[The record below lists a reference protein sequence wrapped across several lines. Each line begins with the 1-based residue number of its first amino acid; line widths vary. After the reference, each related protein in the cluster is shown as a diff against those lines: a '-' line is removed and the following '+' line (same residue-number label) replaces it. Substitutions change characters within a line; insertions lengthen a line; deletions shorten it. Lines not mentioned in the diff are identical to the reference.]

1 MIVGA
6 SLRAGG
12 VWTRRLR
19 SGFGCAA
26 RCDRLHCVD
35 LPAIADRLRR
45 EVNRLA
51 FARPVTH
58 VYNPPEYAWEPH
70 ARYLERYGCGRK
82 EVVLLGMNP
91 GPWGMAQ
98 TGVPFGEIHF
108 VRDWLRINGRVD
120 RPSREHPKRPVTG
133 FACHRSE
140 VSGARLWG
148 WAKENF
154 ATPRRFFERFFI
166 ANYCPLMFM
175 EATGRNRTPDKLP
188 VGEREP
194 LFAACDLALRR
205 TVKALQPRYI
215 IGVGAFAE
223 SRAQHAL
230 EGFDVVIGGIL
241 HPSPA
246 SPAANRN
253 WAAQAT
259 AQLADLGIRLGPPA
273 R

>member
-12 VWTRRLR
+12 VLTRRLR
-19 SGFGCAA
+19 SGFGCAF
-26 RCDRLHCVD
+26 RYDRLHRVD

-58 VYNPPEYAWEPH
+58 VYNPLEYAWEPH
-70 ARYLERYGCGRK
+70 ARYLERYGRGRK
-82 EVVLLGMNP
+82 EVVLVGMNP

-98 TGVPFGEIHF
+98 TGVPFGEINF
-108 VRDWLRINGRVD
+108 VRDWLRINGQVD
-120 RPSREHPKRPVTG
+120 KPSREHPKRPITG
-133 FACHRSE
+133 FACKRSE

-148 WAKENF
+148 WAKESF
-154 ATPRRFFERFFI
+154 KTPRRFFERFFI

-175 EATGRNRTPDKLP
+175 ETTGRNRTPDKLP
-188 VGEREP
+188 AGEREL
-194 LFAACDLALRR
+194 LFAVCDVALRR
-205 TVKALQPRYI
+205 TVKCLRPRYV

-223 SRAQHAL
+223 SRAHEAL
-230 EGFDVVIGGIL
+230 EGLDVIIGGIL

-253 WAAQAT
+253 WAARAT
-259 AQLADLGIRLGPPA
+259 AQLADLGIRLGPPVL
-273 R
+273 

>member
-1 MIVGA
+1 VIVGA
-6 SLRAGG
+6 SLRARG
-12 VWTRRLR
+12 VLTRRLR
-19 SGFGCAA
+19 SGFGCAV
-26 RCDRLHCVD
+26 RRGRLHGVD

-58 VYNPPEYAWEPH
+58 VYNPLDYAWEPH
-70 ARYLERYGCGRK
+70 ARYLERYGRGRK

-98 TGVPFGEIHF
+98 TGVPFGEINL
-108 VRDWLRINGRVD
+108 VRDWLGIEEAVGR
-120 RPSREHPKRPVTG
+120 PKREHPKRPVTG

-154 ATPRRFFERFFI
+154 ATPRRFFERFLI
-166 ANYCPLMFM
+166 ANYCPLMFL

-188 VGEREP
+188 MGEREP

-205 TVKALQPRYI
+205 TVEALHPRHV

-223 SRAQHAL
+223 TRTREAL
-230 EGFDVVIGGIL
+230 AGVDVRIGGIL

-273 R
+273 H